1 MPNYEFTNQAGQVV
15 EVYYPMSTVPSV
27 GAVVQHPERGTLT
40 RILSSAQLSPNFT
53 TGTYPYVS
61 VTLPRNMPGVPCN
74 EKGQPIISSRRHE
87 RNVASEHG
95 YMRAED

>member
-27 GAVVQHPERGTLT
+27 GEVVQHPERGTLT

-61 VTLPRNMPGVPCN
+61 HTLPRNMPGVRCDAT
-74 EKGQPIISSRRHE
+74 GHPIISSRKHE

-95 YMRAED
+95 YIRAED